1 MIEELLDHVDGHS
14 LDLEQRKVVLD
25 ESDSLLVV
33 ASAGSGKTLTI
44 LGKIRY
50 LVEVKKVKPEEI
62 LCLSFT
68 NDTVS
73 NLKNKLWENYHYDVP
88 IYTFHKLSLEIL
100 KDDSFHITHS
110 DYLSYTTYE
119 FFEGIILAYPKL
131 IRYILLYFHK
141 NPFSLRG
148 YDSLKS
154 EFEFQKFIRELVSI
168 MNRMKAEGISK
179 EQLLMKKSFFWKE
192 RFLKKLLYV
201 LCQEYELELSS
212 QNFID
217 FDDMILLATKK
228 VKSMS
233 SLNYRYILIDE
244 YQDTSNTRF
253 SFVHAIQERTG
264 AKIMAVGDD
273 FQSIYRFSGCNL
285 DLFIKFSD
293 YFHGAKLLKLER
305 TYRNSQELI
314 DIAGEFI
321 LKNKNQLKKELK
333 SFKRENSPIQIV
345 WYHNE
350 KTAFINL
357 IEELY
362 REGRRKIMI
371 LGRNNKDIFFVLSQD
386 FIYQNGTITWIKH
399 PDLCLYYK
407 TIHRSKGLE
416 EETVVIIHL
425 ENIENGLP
433 NLRKE
438 ARIVSSLFPIYDFYP
453 YSEERRLFYVG
464 LTRTKKDVYLLAS
477 KKNPSIF
484 VLELQKII
492 RKKEKASFSLF

>member
-1 MIEELLDHVDGHS
+1 MIDELLDYVDGHS
-14 LDLEQRKVVLD
+14 LDIEQREVVLD

-50 LVEVKKVKPEEI
+50 LVEVKKLKPEEI

-73 NLKNKLWENYHYDVP
+73 NLKNKLWENYHYEVP
-88 IYTFHKLSLEIL
+88 VYTFHKLSLEIL
-100 KDDSFHITHS
+100 KDVSFSIAPS
-110 DYLSYTTYE
+110 DYLNYTTCE
-119 FFEGIILAYPKL
+119 FFEGVILAYPKL
-131 IRYILLYFHK
+131 IRWLLLYFHK
-141 NPFSLRG
+141 NPFSLKK
-148 YDSLKS
+148 YDSLKK
-154 EFEFQKFIRELVSI
+154 EFEFQGFIRELISI
-168 MNRMKAEGISK
+168 MGRMKVEGIPK
-179 EQLLMKKSFFWKE
+179 EQLFTKKPLFWKE
-192 RFLKKLLYV
+192 RFLRKLLYV
-201 LCQEYELELSS
+201 LCQEYEIELSS

-217 FDDMILLATKK
+217 FDDMILLATNK

-233 SLNYRYILIDE
+233 TFNYRYILIDE
-244 YQDTSNTRF
+244 YQDTSNIRF

-293 YFHGAKLLKLER
+293 YFQNAKLLKLEN

-314 DIAGEFI
+314 NIAGKFI
-321 LKNKNQLKKELK
+321 LKNKNQLRKRLK
-333 SFKRENSPIQIV
+333 SSKREDFPIQIV
-345 WYHNE
+345 WYQNE
-350 KTAFINL
+350 KVTFSTL
-357 IEELY
+357 IEKLY
-362 REGRRKIMI
+362 NEGRRRIMI
-371 LGRNNKDIFFVLSQD
+371 LGRNNKDIYHALSQD
-386 FIYQNGTITWIKH
+386 FMNQNGIITCQKY
-399 PDLCLYYK
+399 PDLYLYYK

-416 EETVVIIHL
+416 EDTVIIIHL

-438 ARIVSSLFPIYDFYP
+438 LRIVSSLFPIHDFYP

-464 LTRTKKDVYLLAS
+464 LTRTKKDVYLLTS

-484 VLELQKII
+484 VLELQKIM
-492 RKKEKASFSLF
+492 KQKGK